1 VSPQTI
7 VDAVVIGSGPNGLVA
22 ANALVDAGW
31 DVLILEAQDQVGG
44 AVRSAE
50 VTAPGFSTDLFS
62 AFYPLAAASPV
73 IKDLDLA
80 DHGLTWVQAPDVLA
94 HVLQDGR
101 SAVISPDPQRTAASV
116 DAFAAGDGQAWL
128 DMFAGWQ
135 RIRDPLLDSLFTPF
149 PPVRAAARLLRRL
162 GTAGTLDLARL
173 AVLPVRRLAAE
184 NFRGEGAELLLT
196 GENARRDVSTPA
208 AQDHTGSVGER
219 GPRLLVSSHRP
230 DGQV

>member
-1 VSPQTI
+1 MSPQTI

-50 VTAPGFSTDLFS
+50 VTAPGFST
-62 AFYPLAAASPV
+62 
-73 IKDLDLA
+73 
-80 DHGLTWVQAPDVLA
+80 
-94 HVLQDGR
+94 
-101 SAVISPDPQRTAASV
+101 DPQRTAASV